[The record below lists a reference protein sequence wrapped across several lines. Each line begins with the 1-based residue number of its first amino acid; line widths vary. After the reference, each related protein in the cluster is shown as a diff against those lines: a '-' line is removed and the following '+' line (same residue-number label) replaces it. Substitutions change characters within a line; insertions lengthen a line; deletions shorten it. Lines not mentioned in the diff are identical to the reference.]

1 MSGSELNDTRGKI
14 VNNTCSLTSQNSRS
28 RNKIHVTKER
38 RGLLHGT
45 MQECFPAQNSVR
57 VRKHRQEMLYSCG
70 EGVGGE
76 IDAEE
81 EWLYWPSDMETGLKW
96 QVSIHQAEKSAF
108 RIFQAEG
115 ALHAK
120 AGSQETPVPIPGVK
134 SMMESRGAER
144 SVKKW
149 SLEGGQDLNVRVLL
163 KNSDFTPKAMKT
175 TKKGLLFL

>member
-14 VNNTCSLTSQNSRS
+14 INNTCSLTSQNSRS
-28 RNKIHVTKER
+28 RYKIHVTKER
-38 RGLLHGT
+38 RDLFCGT

-57 VRKHRQEMLYSCG
+57 VRKHRQEMIYSCG
-70 EGVGGE
+70 QGVGRE

-96 QVSIHQAEKSAF
+96 QVSIHQAEKSSF

-134 SMMESRGAER
+134 SRMESSGAER
-144 SVKKW
+144 SGEKW
-149 SLEGGQDLNVRVLL
+149 SLEGGRDLNVRVLL
-163 KNSDFTPKAMKT
+163 KNSDIIPKAVKT
-175 TKKGLLFL
+175 TRKGLLFL